1 MLESTV
7 GRIDPA
13 TRQNAGSLGKFVPSG
28 AVYDPGGTESAVVM
42 VVSAKERF
50 ASPSQVDAPG
60 ERPMARKT
68 TKRTRH
74 PVIPAVSLSPSHL
87 HNALGPGLLKRV
99 RCRVIGTNRA
109 TRACRH

>member
-1 MLESTV
+1 MLESAV

-13 TRQNAGSLGKFVPSG
+13 TRQKAGSIEKFVQSG

-50 ASPSQVDAPG
+50 ASPSQVDAPS
-60 ERPMARKT
+60 ERPMASKM

-74 PVIPAVSLSPSHL
+74 PVISFQPISLSPSHL
-87 HNALGPGLLKRV
+87 HNALGPGLLKRAQADFPV
-99 RCRVIGTNRA
+99 PIDRKS
-109 TRACRH
+109 TR